1 MIPRVIKWFLR
12 NFILR
17 HLKNFEDLDNRYT
30 KEEYRQLLNA
40 LPPLCVTRSL
50 IVPIILSDRKYKKL
64 QVVIKQ
70 IKGNIE
76 YAYVSL
82 YLYSTENTLYDVM
95 YKRSLREMPLFIN
108 KDQETSTIAKWR
120 LGIGK

>member
-1 MIPRVIKWFLR
+1 MILRVIKWFLR

-17 HLKNFEDLDNRYT
+17 HLKNFRDLDNRYT
-30 KEEYRQLLNA
+30 KEEYRQLLDV

-50 IVPIILSDRKYKKL
+50 IIPIILSDRKYENL

-70 IKGNIE
+70 IKGNKE

-82 YLYSTENTLYDVM
+82 YLYSTENLLYDVM
-95 YKRSLREMPLFIN
+95 YNRSLRDMPLFLN
-108 KDQETSTIAKWR
+108 KDQEKSSIAKWR
-120 LGIGK
+120 LDIGK